1 MGYIGKSPP
10 KTALTAS
17 DISDGIISEA
27 KMADDAISLAELK
40 AGTDGEVISW
50 DSSGNPVAIAVGTC
64 GHYLKSQGAG
74 SQPVF
79 AAVSAGGTL
88 TAKQATTSGSSV
100 DFTGIPAGT
109 KWITMLFNSMGS
121 NGTDLFG
128 VQLGDSGGIETSG
141 YLGNLSGINSGTSGQ
156 RAVYLNQFAI
166 VNPAIS
172 AEAYCGIVHLRL
184 FESSSYTWSMSS
196 VMADEG
202 GGQTNFFGAGQ
213 KSLSAELT
221 QVRIMTSNTFDEG
234 NVSIQYG
241 E

>member
-1 MGYIGKSPP
+1 MAYIGKSPAKLP
-10 KTALTAS
+10 LTSS
-17 DISDGIISEA
+17 DVADDIITLA
-27 KMADDAISLAELK
+27 KMAG
-40 AGTDGEVISW
+40 GTDGNIITY
-50 DSSGNPVAIAVGTC
+50 DASGNPAVVATGTS

-74 SQPVF
+74 SVPVF

>member
-1 MGYIGKSPP
+1 MAYIGKSPAEAP
-10 KTALTAS
+10 LTSS
-17 DISDGIISEA
+17 DVADDIITLA
-27 KMADDAISLAELK
+27 KMAG
-40 AGTDGEVISW
+40 GTDGNIITY
-50 DSSGNPVAIAVGTC
+50 DASGNPAVVATGTS

-74 SQPVF
+74 SVPVF

>member
-1 MGYIGKSPP
+1 MAYIGKSPSKAP
-10 KTALTAS
+10 LTSS
-17 DISDGIISEA
+17 DVADDIITLA
-27 KMADDAISLAELK
+27 KMAG
-40 AGTDGEVISW
+40 GTDGNIITYAA
-50 DSSGNPVAIAVGTC
+50 SGNPAVVATGTS

-74 SQPVF
+74 SVPVF

>member
-1 MGYIGKSPP
+1 MAYIGKSPAKAP
-10 KTALTAS
+10 LTSS
-17 DISDGIISEA
+17 DVADDIITLA
-27 KMADDAISLAELK
+27 KMAG
-40 AGTDGEVISW
+40 GTDGNIITY
-50 DSSGNPVAIAVGTC
+50 DASGNPAVVATGTS

-74 SQPVF
+74 SVPVF

>member
-1 MGYIGKSPP
+1 MAYIGKSPAEAP
-10 KTALTAS
+10 LTSS
-17 DISDGIISEA
+17 DVADDIITLA
-27 KMADDAISLAELK
+27 KMAG
-40 AGTDGEVISW
+40 GTDGNIITY
-50 DSSGNPVAIAVGTC
+50 DASGNPAVVATGTS

-74 SQPVF
+74 SVPVF

-141 YLGNLSGINSGTSGQ
+141 YLGNLSGIISGTSGQ

>member
-1 MGYIGKSPP
+1 LAYIGKSPAEAP
-10 KTALTAS
+10 LTSS
-17 DISDGIISEA
+17 DVADDIITLA
-27 KMADDAISLAELK
+27 KMAG
-40 AGTDGEVISW
+40 GTDGNIITY
-50 DSSGNPVAIAVGTC
+50 DASGNPAVVATGTS

-74 SQPVF
+74 SVPVF

>member
-1 MGYIGKSPP
+1 MAYIGKSPSKAP
-10 KTALTAS
+10 LTSS
-17 DISDGIISEA
+17 DVADDIITLA
-27 KMADDAISLAELK
+27 KMAG
-40 AGTDGEVISW
+40 GTDGNIITY
-50 DSSGNPVAIAVGTC
+50 DASGNPAVVATGSDGQVLT
-64 GHYLKSQGAG
+64 STGAG
-74 SQPVF
+74 SPPAF
-79 AAVSAGGTL
+79 EAVSAGGTL

-109 KWITMLFNSMGS
+109 KWITMQFNSMGS

>member
-1 MGYIGKSPP
+1 MAYIGKSPAEAP
-10 KTALTAS
+10 LTSS
-17 DISDGIISEA
+17 DVADDIITLA
-27 KMADDAISLAELK
+27 KMAG
-40 AGTDGEVISW
+40 GTDGNIITY
-50 DSSGNPVAIAVGTC
+50 DASGNPAVVATGTS

-74 SQPVF
+74 SVPVF

-88 TAKQATTSGSSV
+88 TAKQATTSGSCV

>member
-1 MGYIGKSPP
+1 MSYIGKVP
-10 KTALTAS
+10 TAAPLTSS
-17 DISDGIISEA
+17 DVADDIITLA
-27 KMADDAISLAELK
+27 KMAG
-40 AGTDGEVISW
+40 GTDGNIITY
-50 DSSGNPVAIAVGTC
+50 DASGNPAVVATGTS

-74 SQPVF
+74 SVPVF

>member
-1 MGYIGKSPP
+1 MAYIGKSPSKAP
-10 KTALTAS
+10 LTSS
-17 DISDGIISEA
+17 DVADDIITLA
-27 KMADDAISLAELK
+27 KMAG
-40 AGTDGEVISW
+40 GTDGNIITY
-50 DSSGNPVAIAVGTC
+50 DASGNPAVVATGTS

-74 SQPVF
+74 SVPVF

>member
-1 MGYIGKSPP
+1 MAYIGKSPAEAP
-10 KTALTAS
+10 LTSS
-17 DISDGIISEA
+17 DVADDIITLA
-27 KMADDAISLAELK
+27 KMAG
-40 AGTDGEVISW
+40 GTDGNIITY
-50 DSSGNPVAIAVGTC
+50 DASGNPAVVATGTS

>member
-1 MGYIGKSPP
+1 MSYIGTKPADA
-10 KTALTAS
+10 ALTAS
-17 DISDGIISEA
+17 DITDGIISTAKVTDDAVTLA
-27 KMADDAISLAELK
+27 KMAS
-40 AGTDGEVISW
+40 GTDGNLITY
-50 DSSGNPVAIAVGTC
+50 DASGNPAAVAAGTS

-74 SQPVF
+74 SVPVF

-109 KWITMLFNSMGS
+109 KWITVLFNSMGS
-121 NGTDLFG
+121 NGTGLFG
-128 VQLGDSGGIETSG
+128 VQLGDAGGIETSG

-156 RAVYLNQFAI
+156 RAIYASQFVI

-221 QVRIMTSNTFDEG
+221 QIRVMTANTFDEG